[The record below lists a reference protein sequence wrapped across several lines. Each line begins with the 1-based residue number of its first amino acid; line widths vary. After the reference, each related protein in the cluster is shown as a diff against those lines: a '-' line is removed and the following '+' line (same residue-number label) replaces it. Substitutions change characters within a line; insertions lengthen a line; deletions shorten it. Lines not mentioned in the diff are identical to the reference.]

1 MWKYGAKYLFWF
13 LVMIVMLSAV
23 VMLLWNWLIPQLFN
37 GKMINYGQ
45 ALGLLVLVRILTGF
59 GKSGAYHFKNKLNH
73 GWHSLPDSEKERL
86 RQKFRD
92 RWCNHDSEES

>member
-1 MWKYGAKYLFWF
+1 
-13 LVMIVMLSAV
+13 MLSAV
-23 VMLLWNWLIPQLFN
+23 VMLLWNWLVPQLFN

-59 GKSGAYHFKNKLNH
+59 GKSGAYHLKNKLNH
-73 GWHSLPDSEKERL
+73 GWHSLPDSEIERL